1 MTSIIST
8 VMLGI
13 VVSTLGKYFSVLPK
27 AVLASIVVVNLR
39 GMLRQAL
46 QLPDIIRF
54 SVVDGSVWI
63 VAFLATIILSTELGL
78 AVAVLFL
85 LLTLAFRS
93 YNETPTKLDF
103 DDGQYTSGFLLL

>member
-54 SVVDGSVWI
+54 NLIDGAVWI

-85 LLTLAFRS
+85 LLTLALRS
-93 YNETPTKLDF
+93 YLDKPTKMIF
-103 DDGQYTSGFLLL
+103 DDGEFIL